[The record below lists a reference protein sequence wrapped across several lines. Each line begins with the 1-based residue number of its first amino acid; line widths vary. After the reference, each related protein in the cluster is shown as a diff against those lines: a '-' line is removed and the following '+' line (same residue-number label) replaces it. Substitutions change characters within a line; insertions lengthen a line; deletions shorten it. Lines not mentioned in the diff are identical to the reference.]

1 MENNTTADGRSAG
14 TRFGSSSGKKYT
26 YADEEDAEKAYDDVD
41 DNAGGVRR
49 GTRRGRRRRCDV
61 EL

>member
-1 MENNTTADGRSAG
+1 MENSTTPDGRSAG
-14 TRFGSSSGKKYT
+14 TRFGSSGKKYT
-26 YADEEDAEKAYDDVD
+26 YADEEDAEKAYDDVG

-49 GTRRGRRRRCDV
+49 DTRRGRCRRCDV